1 MIFPRCSHDIPNK
14 YTTMVFPICSRIG
27 HILCLEIWQH
37 QKPSLFQKSAS
48 VSQVVDQR
56 LAADQESRLCHRLCT
71 RLSTMKKWGGLLITN
86 HVPLWH
92 GPLSAN
98 YECNWSGIGMRFCQW
113 HIVCFLH
120 REGTTFLLARIQP
133 PPSATVTFPL
143 PIASQRVFQ
152 ATTLVWLTPAKE
164 MNVECTA
171 FLAGTQGHKRAR
183 RTCLANKPT
192 DIFFGPLTSEP
203 AHLNEETRRQYG
215 PYRKQRERRRKYHS
229 KCDQEWWQPPWCIKA
244 FGQRNSDACA
254 HRSFYTEV
262 FHRSFH
268 TLYIEKL
275 LHNARS
281 HRSFYT
287 EKLLH
292 PY

>member
-98 YECNWSGIGMRFCQW
+98 YECNWSGIGMRFLS
-113 HIVCFLH
+113 VAH
-120 REGTTFLLARIQP
+120 RLLSSQGRNYISPGTH
-133 PPSATVTFPL
+133 SATPFCYCDLSITHCFP
-143 PIASQRVFQ
+143 ASF
-152 ATTLVWLTPAKE
+152 
-164 MNVECTA
+164 
-171 FLAGTQGHKRAR
+171 F
-183 RTCLANKPT
+183 KPLLWS
-192 DIFFGPLTSEP
+192 DWHQL
-203 AHLNEETRRQYG
+203 
-215 PYRKQRERRRKYHS
+215 RK
-229 KCDQEWWQPPWCIKA
+229 W
-244 FGQRNSDACA
+244 
-254 HRSFYTEV
+254 T
-262 FHRSFH
+262 
-268 TLYIEKL
+268 
-275 LHNARS
+275 
-281 HRSFYT
+281 
-287 EKLLH
+287 
-292 PY
+292 